1 VTIVETSIAVLYYN
15 AKSLI
20 PKPDDLHAITEVHN
34 PDVICV
40 VETWLGEEISSAE
53 VSIPDYQ
60 LLRLDRNR
68 HGGGVLM
75 YVRNNLVTN
84 VLLCGPHN
92 LELLIISVSNSV
104 STFCIGT
111 FYRPPSSPYINM
123 DYFYTSLASID
134 SSRFSNFVL
143 LGDFN
148 IHYEDSHHPLYHKL
162 QDIVQSFSLTQVV
175 PEPTHTTISGAAT
188 LIDLAFL
195 SNPELLLKCD
205 VIRPLNN
212 SSHRGADS
220 DHSGVFLQLKWRCG
234 G

>member
-1 VTIVETSIAVLYYN
+1 MTIVETSIAVLYYN

-40 VETWLGEEISSAE
+40 VQTWLGEKISSAE

-60 LLRLDRNR
+60 LLRLDRNC

-92 LELLIISVSNSV
+92 LELLIISVSKSV

-162 QDIVQSFSLTQVV
+162 QDFVQSFSLIQVV
-175 PEPTHTTISGAAT
+175 PEPTQTTISGAAT

-205 VIRPLNN
+205 VIPP
-212 SSHRGADS
+212 STIQVI
-220 DHSGVFLQLKWRCG
+220 GVLTQTTVVCSYN
-234 G
+234 